1 MIAIVRSD
9 DKLTRVRLPDGR
21 LIRARVGELVAVMG
35 KPSSPLKIHYLGEP
49 QRKETG
55 K

>member
-1 MIAIVRSD
+1 MTAIIRSA
-9 DKLTRVRLPDGR
+9 DKMTRVRLPDGR

-35 KPSSPLKIHYLGEP
+35 RPSEPLKIHYLGE
-49 QRKETG
+49 QQQKEQ